1 MASSSSTN
9 VGHSQR
15 DSKGNFKVGK
25 TALSSWQK
33 MSLYHQKIRQQTLT
47 TFSIFVILID
57 VLLDQD
63 FLRQPI
69 MIDAK

>member
-1 MASSSSTN
+1 MTAE
-9 VGHSQR
+9 V
-15 DSKGNFKVGK
+15 SKKF
-25 TALSSWQK
+25 
-33 MSLYHQKIRQQTLT
+33 RQIECKQTLT